1 MSRSL
6 VLCLLLLLLPALA
19 WAHKP
24 SDGYLMLQTEGEF
37 SGRMDIALRDLE
49 QAVGVDVDGDGAVTW
64 GELKQREEAVW
75 HYLVTGLQLADA
87 QGAPCALTPRDYL
100 VSEHSDGTYASLSF
114 GSECASPAA
123 LSYGLLFD
131 TDPLHRGLLQ
141 VSGAG
146 GTATAVL
153 SPDSPRYEFTAS
165 PSLWRLWADY
175 VWQGIWHVVIGLD
188 HVLFLLLL
196 ILPAVRSQQAMRGVR
211 AVVWDVAKV
220 VTAFT
225 IAHSITLS
233 LATLGYLNLPSRWVE
248 AGIAASVV
256 LAAINNLYPI
266 LGRRRWLLAFG
277 FGLIHGLG
285 FASVLADL
293 GLPTAVMALAL
304 VAFNVGVE
312 LGQLGLVALV
322 LPLLLVVRDWR
333 LYRGVLFPAG
343 SALAG
348 LVGVVWFVERVMPL

>member
-1 MSRSL
+1 VSRRL
-6 VLCLLLLLLPALA
+6 VFCLLLLLPALA
-19 WAHKP
+19 WGHKP

-49 QAVGVDVDGDGAVTW
+49 QAVGVDLNGDGALTW
-64 GELKQREEAVW
+64 GELKQRREAVW
-75 HYLVTGLQLADA
+75 QYLSAGLRLKDA
-87 QGAPCALTPRDYL
+87 QGAPCALTARDYL
-100 VSEHSDGTYASLSF
+100 VTRHSDGTYATLLF
-114 GSECASPAA
+114 GSECASPAT

-131 TDPLHRGLLQ
+131 IDPLHRGLLQ

-153 SPDSPRYEFTAS
+153 SPDRSTYELTAP

-175 VWQGIWHVVIGLD
+175 VWQGIWHVIIGLD

-196 ILPAVRSQQAMRGVR
+196 ILPAVRGREEVGGVR
-211 AVVWDVAKV
+211 AIGWDVAKV

-233 LATLGYLNLPSRWVE
+233 LATLGYLDLPSRWVE

-256 LAAINNLYPI
+256 LAAVNNLYPL

-293 GLPTAVMALAL
+293 GLPSALMALAL

-322 LPLLLVVRDWR
+322 LPLLLLMRDWR
-333 LYRGVLFPAG
+333 LYRGLLFPAG

-348 LVGVVWFVERVMPL
+348 LVGAVWFVERVMPL